1 MKLLFA
7 IFSTLFF
14 SNSAHSFYTYKDPD
28 TLILKCTE
36 QNQEECT
43 FVVQFSSD
51 LISEPLKIEDISI
64 FEVEEDV
71 EINFNTK
78 AYLPD
83 DFNPLKG
90 LGDLDWS
97 IIDLNRIEEDVF
109 IDFDT
114 KKYLPEDF
122 NSLKGLGDL
131 DWSKIELIE
140 MEEEVEI
147 NFNTKLHLPENF
159 NPNKG
164 F

>member
-7 IFSTLFF
+7 ILSTLFY
-14 SNSAHSFYTYKDPD
+14 SNSAPSFHTFKGPD

-36 QNQEECT
+36 QNQEICT

-51 LISEPLKIEDISI
+51 SIIEPLKIDDISI

-78 AYLPD
+78 AYLPG

-97 IIDLNRIEEDVF
+97 V
-109 IDFDT
+109 
-114 KKYLPEDF
+114 
-122 NSLKGLGDL
+122 
-131 DWSKIELIE
+131 IEL
-140 MEEEVEI
+140 
-147 NFNTKLHLPENF
+147 N
-159 NPNKG
+159 
-164 F
+164 